1 MKNQKPPQ
9 NNTFKERCL
18 LGLDDPDQLEGFCPH
33 GLARAQW
40 YSDNPGSS
48 ASEEQAAPGCFLPG
62 TLVKTLFGFKTI
74 ESVLPGDKVWT
85 HKGRFRKVKY
95 VTNRPYDGTVYKWIG
110 GNTKEDNSLFD
121 NPCWMTGDHLV
132 YTPFCTEEWQKSEDL
147 YKILVDSPE
156 KMPSFA
162 AAKPVV
168 TDIPYRLPFTLEK
181 FEAYKGDILW
191 LCGLWLSRGRVSDSD
206 YFTISV
212 NRLVVNNVDERLR
225 RLMTTMNGWVEI
237 ETEGEYIVFLCH
249 HKILNSW
256 FSNHFGGS
264 YSSKRQKCVPKEFWL
279 IPSSEFEHVYEG
291 MTAAIYTRDGSDTT
305 RFYTESNKLATWMHG
320 MQCNKG
326 IYRPLP
332 KRGMNNLDSYVID
345 IQEDTDKWYV
355 DMGSHFMFK
364 PAICLTREYTG
375 KVYDLTVE
383 DDSSFDVGFIVHN
396 CNYSVISEDE
406 DGYCFYK
413 MMKNK
418 EGRTFTDEEI
428 ALRLGLTSSQVRTI
442 YTRALA
448 KLQNSDTIKEID
460 ELRKAGC
467 LFDQPEADDDIYY
480 PDVVADSADGG
491 YCEEVEDVGG
501 GTSKRRGRPRM
512 SGKLAIV
519 NPDA

>member
-1 MKNQKPPQ
+1 MKNQKPQ
-9 NNTFKERCL
+9 NNAFKERCL
-18 LGLDDPDQLEGFCPH
+18 LGLDEPEQLEGFCPH

-48 ASEEQAAPGCFLPG
+48 ASEEQAAPGCFVPG
-62 TLVKTLFGFKTI
+62 TLVKTLFGFKPI
-74 ESVLPGDKVWT
+74 EEILPGDKVWT

-95 VTNRPYDGTVYKWIG
+95 VTNRQYDGIVYKWIG
-110 GNTKEDNSLFD
+110 GNSIESNTLFD
-121 NPCWMTGDHLV
+121 SPCWMTGDHLV
-132 YTPFCTEEWQKSEDL
+132 YTPFNTTEWQKSESLFEIFDECAEN
-147 YKILVDSPE
+147 I
-156 KMPSFA
+156 PSFA

-168 TDIPYRLPFTLEK
+168 CDIPFRLPFTLER
-181 FEAYKGDILW
+181 FEAYKEDILW
-191 LCGLWLSRGRVSDSD
+191 LCGLWLNRGRVSENDF
-206 YFTISV
+206 FTISV
-212 NRLVVNNVDERLR
+212 NRLMVNKVDEKLR
-225 RLMTTMNGWVEI
+225 RLLTIMNGWVEI
-237 ETEGEYIVFLCH
+237 ETEDEYIVFICH
-249 HKILNSW
+249 HKVLNSW
-256 FSNHFGGS
+256 FKNHFGGS

-279 IPSSEFEHVYEG
+279 IPVSEFEQVYQG
-291 MTAAIYTRDGSDTT
+291 MTDAIYLRDGGSLS
-305 RFYTESNKLATWMHG
+305 RFFTDSNKLAAWLHT
-320 MQCNKG
+320 MQGNKG

-332 KRGMNNLDSYVID
+332 KRGMGDLDTYVLD
-345 IQEDTDKWYV
+345 MQEDKDKWYV
-355 DMGSHFMFK
+355 DMGSYFMFK
-364 PAICLTREYTG
+364 PTWCMRRNYSG

-383 DDSSFDVGFIVHN
+383 DDASFDVGFIVHN

-418 EGRTFTDEEI
+418 EGRTFSDEEI
-428 ALRLGLTSSQVRTI
+428 AIRLGLTSSQVRTI

-448 KLQNSDTIKEID
+448 KLQNTETIKEID

-480 PDVVADSADGG
+480 PDVVSDSADGG
-491 YCEEVEDVGG
+491 YCEEVEDTGG